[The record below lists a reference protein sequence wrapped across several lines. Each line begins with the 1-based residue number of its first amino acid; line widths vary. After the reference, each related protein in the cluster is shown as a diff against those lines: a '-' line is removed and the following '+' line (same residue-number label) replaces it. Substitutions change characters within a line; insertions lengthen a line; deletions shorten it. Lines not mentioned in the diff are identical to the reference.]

1 MQRAQRATCACNTG
15 IATHCAESLR
25 YQRTS
30 SIILSLSNRIIIL
43 AKVCEMIIFRR
54 IQPLVYPNFSFH
66 LLLKYRRSPQSWKLS
81 NASPC
86 RRSYIPALYVRQ
98 GCLYISAHTLHLYI
112 RCVYTCAR
120 VYIEREEV
128 CREDAKKRER
138 EREPGSNDQP

>member
-30 SIILSLSNRIIIL
+30 SIILSLPKSNNNLSKSLRDDFL
-43 AKVCEMIIFRR
+43 EESNHKL
-54 IQPLVYPNFSFH
+54 PLVYPNFSFH
-66 LLLKYRRSPQSWKLS
+66 LLLKYRGSPQSWKLS

-128 CREDAKKRER
+128 CREDAKER
-138 EREPGSNDQP
+138 ERARVE